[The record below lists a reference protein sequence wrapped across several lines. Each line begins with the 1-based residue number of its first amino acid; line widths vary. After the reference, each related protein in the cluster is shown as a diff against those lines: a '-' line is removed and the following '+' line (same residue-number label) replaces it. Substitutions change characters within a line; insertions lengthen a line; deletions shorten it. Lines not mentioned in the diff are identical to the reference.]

1 MAHKAG
7 VLITLDEL
15 QLASPIDLGDFAATL
30 QQHVPDAWPLVVIVA
45 GLPSIRSTHRG
56 VTYFERAEWHVLGM
70 LDLQASKIALQ
81 EPALLAGRPMS
92 DTVAR
97 LLAEASGGY
106 PYAIQLLGHHA
117 WRASSG
123 ATHTVGKSVSVSDG
137 EGWMA
142 GLVAADLALLD
153 VNGKLDEAA
162 G

>member
-1 MAHKAG
+1 
-7 VLITLDEL
+7 
-15 QLASPIDLGDFAATL
+15 
-30 QQHVPDAWPLVVIVA
+30 
-45 GLPSIRSTHRG
+45 
-56 VTYFERAEWHVLGM
+56 
-70 LDLQASKIALQ
+70 
-81 EPALLAGRPMS
+81 MS

-106 PYAIQLLGHHA
+106 QYAIQLLGHHA

-123 ATHTVGKSVSVSDG
+123 ATPTVGKSVSVSDG

-162 G
+162 V